1 MKGDTTMA
9 TKLDEAIATSL
20 EGVEDTPEFVPMA
33 TKNLLTNEVVP
44 AILVK
49 YGDRNAFIE
58 IDPNRVTADML
69 AEVDYVAEL
78 VSNMY
83 INVVGLPE
91 MLLHV
96 VREVGAVKVGDG
108 WYDISD
114 VLTLDELEGVVEE
127 GY

>member
-9 TKLDEAIATSL
+9 TKLSDAIATSL
-20 EGVEDTPEFVPMA
+20 ENVEDTPEFVPMA

-49 YGDRNAFIE
+49 YGDRNALIE
-58 IDPNRVTADML
+58 VDPSRVTADML
-69 AEVDYVAEL
+69 VEVDYVAEL

-83 INVVGLPE
+83 INIVGLPE

-96 VREVGAVKVGDG
+96 VREVGAVKIGDG

>member
-1 MKGDTTMA
+1 MA
-9 TKLDEAIATSL
+9 TKLSDAIATSL
-20 EGVEDTPEFVPMA
+20 ENVEDTPEFVPMA

-49 YGDRNAFIE
+49 YGDRNALIE
-58 IDPNRVTADML
+58 VDPSRVTADML
-69 AEVDYVAEL
+69 VEVDYVAEL

-83 INVVGLPE
+83 INIVGLPE

-96 VREVGAVKVGDG
+96 VREVGAVKIGDG